1 MIDLQAGVRGFV
13 IAGDPR
19 FLEPSER
26 ARRLLPGQLRRVRLA
41 AAEDPRQRALADR
54 IDRRIRSYIE
64 DYTVP
69 LVARARRDREAATR
83 VVARGEGKRRV
94 DRLRYDFALL
104 SSRERASATVRERRA
119 QAQADRAVA
128 LGLGGLGACVLL
140 ILVYALY
147 LARSITEPVR
157 AVAKTIRRLSGGDR
171 GARVEETGPSELR
184 ALASSF
190 NSMAAAI
197 EGGRRELEGQ
207 NIELEAQQVSLQH
220 ALGELAE
227 RKRRIEASQAFL
239 ERLGEHADV
248 APLGRTILDGL
259 CEFAGAE
266 IGTLFS
272 VEGERDRTLFPLAA
286 RSLVDDAGTLSGD
299 LAPRRRA
306 LAEARS
312 VQLPSS
318 GAKPSLRSSD
328 GRAALRELH
337 LPLRLG
343 DRPVAVLS
351 LGRLEDRSFTRGEL
365 TAIEHLVDQAAS
377 AATGPRAARRDDAPP
392 RRLRG
397 DARHPPQRRD
407 ERHPGDPADS
417 ARAGGRCARGFNAGA
432 DDYIKKPFSPQE
444 LRARVQAVLGR
455 R

>member
-157 AVAKTIRRLSGGDR
+157 AVAKTIRRLSGGDL

-286 RSLVDDAGTLSGD
+286 RKS
-299 LAPRRRA
+299 RRR
-306 LAEARS
+306 
-312 VQLPSS
+312 
-318 GAKPSLRSSD
+318 
-328 GRAALRELH
+328 
-337 LPLRLG
+337 
-343 DRPVAVLS
+343 
-351 LGRLEDRSFTRGEL
+351 
-365 TAIEHLVDQAAS
+365 
-377 AATGPRAARRDDAPP
+377 RR
-392 RRLRG
+392 
-397 DARHPPQRRD
+397 HPQRRPRSTPTGARRGTQRAAPL
-407 ERHPGDPADS
+407 ERRQAVAALERRARGA
-417 ARAGGRCARGFNAGA
+417 ARAAPTAAAR
-432 DDYIKKPFSPQE
+432 
-444 LRARVQAVLGR
+444 
-455 R
+455 